1 MTTRGRPQTPGTR
14 PKKPFSEAEIEAARK
29 AYAEKPTVEH
39 VRRVLHMGHDRTYEL
54 LSMLF
59 GIRG

>member
-1 MTTRGRPQTPGTR
+1 MTTRGRPQTPGKR
-14 PKKPFSEAEIEAARK
+14 AKKPFTEAEIEAARK
-29 AYAEKPTVEH
+29 AYAEKPTVDH

-59 GIRG
+59 GICG